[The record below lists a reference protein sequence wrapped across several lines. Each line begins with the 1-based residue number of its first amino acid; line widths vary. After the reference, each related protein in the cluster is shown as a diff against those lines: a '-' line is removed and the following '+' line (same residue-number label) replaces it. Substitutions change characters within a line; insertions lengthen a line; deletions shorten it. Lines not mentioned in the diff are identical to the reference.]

1 MWQFLQRLW
10 KSEPNASQSVDPEF
24 IDQLVEI
31 ASPRIR
37 MVSGYRDKLGPVVAH
52 AGEAVHALEEK
63 LPRPVVLTTENWRAD
78 PLLGIAFANPTRMAE
93 IVSASEAVRQWFVQN
108 PLAER
113 AFAVLAMTRE
123 IHSRYGMEEKDGF
136 VRQDVLQQVL
146 VLREHRLGEPVAT
159 EGELARQ
166 ARMRAMEELAH
177 HAARRIQSLEAE
189 RALIES
195 EINTLRIA
203 LRLGGSTDPISASAM
218 QRQRQKRLDV
228 LTGDLAVTRD
238 ALQAEKQLAILSG
251 ALRDPAGQLRFCETE
266 LDVDSLGVLRPGDAR
281 ARRVR
286 LVEIEMITDAPV
298 QRVLLPV
305 EIPRALVRTEED
317 RAEPSIFSVTAF

>member
-1 MWQFLQRLW
+1 MWQFLQRFW
-10 KSEPNASQSVDPEF
+10 KCECKQEQSVDPAF
-24 IDQLVEI
+24 IEQLIDI

-37 MVSGYRDKLGPVVAH
+37 LVSRYRDKLAPVVAH
-52 AGEAVHALEEK
+52 ACEAVRVLEEK
-63 LPRPVVLTTENWRAD
+63 LPRPVVLSAERWRAD
-78 PLLGIAFANPTRMAE
+78 PLLSVAFANPTRMAE
-93 IVSASEAVRQWFVQN
+93 IVSASEAVCQWFEQN

-146 VLREHRLGEPVAT
+146 ILREHRLGAPVAT
-159 EGELARQ
+159 EGELVRQ
-166 ARMRAMEELAH
+166 ARLRAMEELAH
-177 HAARRIQSLEAE
+177 HAARRIEGLEAE
-189 RALIES
+189 RALLES

-218 QRQRQKRLDV
+218 PRQRQKRLDV
-228 LTGDLAVTRD
+228 LSEDLAATRE
-238 ALQAEKQLAILSG
+238 ALQAENQLGILSS

-266 LDVDSLGVLRPGDAR
+266 MEVDSLGVLRLGDAR
-281 ARRVR
+281 ARRVHM
-286 LVEIEMITDAPV
+286 VEIEMIADAPV

-305 EIPRALVRTEED
+305 EIPRDLARRSENTGE
-317 RAEPSIFSVTAF
+317 AAIFSVTAF